1 MSHPTGCVL
10 VTLREAFGILSLSE
24 KDLDPRALEGLLTAK
39 LETAEFHDIPKLLEA
54 YRTVN
59 GLLESQLWYWNP
71 ETTSIHHQDG
81 STIELRGVNGS
92 AGVMTAPPPAS
103 VNQVPPRNLH
113 HTDVE
118 LVTDSVSPPIPP
130 SPGMAAAALDDAP
143 IIIDDEAENADV
155 ASSAKKTIVPLG
167 VAELPEKSART
178 TQVLQPPA
186 LRHAEPPTA
195 PQRPKAIP
203 AANADDIED
212 AHSTMVFVPPRRN
225 ATAPWVVAAAAVGL
239 VGALWVFQSQ
249 ISRNR
254 GVAVPTTTQTRPAP
268 IRPVPTPAAPKVA
281 PPVVSPPANTAS
293 APTPKPIQKPVT
305 VPSVPPAPVSSKPVT
320 PPKPSTG
327 TPATTAVTA
336 PVQPANTAVK
346 PAKPNAKP
354 PTKPAPSIAANSA
367 KPTAPAPTVAP
378 AKPAVQAITPKPVV
392 SSKPATR
399 NAPIAQPRAVVKPP
413 APKPVVQATLRPNTV
428 IAPNIPA
435 RPKPTV
441 KPLPKPVTASSP
453 SVSAQPKPTIKPNTP
468 RPKPVSVPAPVAVIE
483 APKTTGLPDNLTRD
497 EYGRRY
503 FNQKIYEVWQ
513 RSGAQLRYASWEA
526 IPLELQ
532 TLPSNRFRAAVYIAA
547 PPEPIEPPR

>member
-10 VTLREAFGILSLSE
+10 VTLREAFGILALSE

-54 YRTVN
+54 YRAVN

-103 VNQVPPRNLH
+103 VPPRNLH

-130 SPGMAAAALDDAP
+130 SPKIAAAALDDAP
-143 IIIDDEAENADV
+143 IIIDDEAENANM

-167 VAELPEKSART
+167 VAEPPEKSART
-178 TQVLQPPA
+178 TQVLQSPA
-186 LRHAEPPTA
+186 LRQADPPTA

-249 ISRNR
+249 IGRNR

-268 IRPVPTPAAPKVA
+268 TPAVPKVA

-293 APTPKPIQKPVT
+293 VPTPKPVQKPVV

-320 PPKPSTG
+320 PPKPNTG

-336 PVQPANTAVK
+336 PVRPANTAVK
-346 PAKPNAKP
+346 PAKP
-354 PTKPAPSIAANSA
+354 PTKPASSIAATSG
-367 KPTAPAPTVAP
+367 KTTAPASTVAP
-378 AKPAVQAITPKPVV
+378 AKPAVQAITQKPVV
-392 SSKPATR
+392 SSKPVTK
-399 NAPIAQPRAVVKPP
+399 NAPVAQPRVAVVKPSAP
-413 APKPVVQATLRPNTV
+413 APKPVVQAALKPNTV
-428 IAPNIPA
+428 AASNIPA
-435 RPKPTV
+435 RPKPTI
-441 KPLPKPVTASSP
+441 KPVPKPVTASSP
-453 SVSAQPKPTIKPNTP
+453 SVPAPPKPVQPKPTIKPNTP

-513 RSGAQLRYASWEA
+513 RSGAQLRYQSWEA
-526 IPLELQ
+526 IPLEIQ